1 MFIQDKR
8 SEVLLLGNIEEEH
21 IMYLKKIEISN
32 FRLWKKANIDL
43 EKQSTVIVGKNN
55 TGKTSLMDL
64 IQLLV
69 NNENISFDDYPLG
82 DRKILYENIL
92 NYLNGKESYEK
103 LVKGFLLPK
112 ITMYVDYSLE
122 NDDENLGALSPFI
135 IDTDN
140 SITEAKIE
148 AIYSVVISK
157 ESFDSVFTKEIL
169 NESDENEKIKERI
182 KKILGRN
189 FLSLIKLNFFAVN
202 PSDNN
207 KRRKIDFKEFKELF
221 HIFAIKAERNMN
233 ESELLNETPLRS
245 IISSIFKPELDNASD
260 SLKDKRENLKKY
272 CDEANLNTEKRVNDL
287 LKIIVED
294 FIQFGYPSAED
305 QKLFAKSNI
314 KLEEQIKNSVDL
326 CYRNTDTNETLPSGY
341 NGLGYKNLIKIQLE
355 LIDYAK
361 QIKEYVENSI
371 PIVFIEEPESHM
383 HPQMQQK
390 FIEYIDNFCKNNFGK
405 DIQIII
411 TTHSSHIVNSTEFE
425 KIRYVTKLND
435 SVLIKNLTDYCHQK
449 DNNKVFLEKYLTLNK
464 CDLFFADKAILIEGT
479 AERLLIPNMIE
490 KLACKDELRKDDISL
505 KSQYYALI
513 EVGGAYAHKFIPLL
527 RFLEIPTLII
537 TDIDSVNEEKKSC
550 FVKDGKNTSNA
561 TINYWFSDILKKG
574 ERYSFD
580 DIKSSETENKTSD
593 KIHIE
598 YQVEENGLCGRS
610 LEEAIKNSNRELFG
624 LKGTVSEEDLEYNP
638 YSDGS
643 KTDFAMNL
651 IFENTKQNYIVPK
664 YIADGLIWLDSQ
676 ANGR

>member
-1 MFIQDKR
+1 M
-8 SEVLLLGNIEEEH
+8 
-21 IMYLKKIEISN
+21 
-32 FRLWKKANIDL
+32 

-69 NNENISFDDYPLG
+69 NNKNISFDDYPLG

-260 SLKDKRENLKKY
+260 SLKDKRENLRKF
-272 CDEANLNTEKRVNDL
+272 CDKTNLTTEKQVNAL
-287 LKIIVED
+287 LKEIVKD

-305 QKLFAKSNI
+305 QKLFAKSDI
-314 KLEEQIKNSVDL
+314 SLEEQIKNSVDL

-425 KIRYVTKLND
+425 KIRYVTKSND

-490 KLACKDELRKDDISL
+490 KLVCKGELRKDDISL
-505 KSQYYALI
+505 KSQYYTLI

-580 DIKSSETENKTSD
+580 DIKSLEMENKTSD

-624 LKGTVSEEDLEYNP
+624 LTGTVSAEDLEYNP

>member
-1 MFIQDKR
+1 
-8 SEVLLLGNIEEEH
+8 
-21 IMYLKKIEISN
+21 MYLKKIEISN

-64 IQLLV
+64 TQLLV
-69 NNENISFDDYPLG
+69 NNRSISFDDYPLG
-82 DRKILYENIL
+82 NRNILYQDIL
-92 NYLNGKESYEK
+92 VYLNEGKSYEELTK
-103 LVKGFLLPK
+103 SFLLTK

-157 ESFDSVFTKEIL
+157 EVFDSIFTKEIL
-169 NESDENEKIKERI
+169 NEADKEERI
-182 KKILGRN
+182 KEILGRN
-189 FLSLIKLNFFAVN
+189 FSSLVKLNFFAVN

-233 ESELLNETPLRS
+233 ESELLNETPLKS

-260 SLKDKRENLKKY
+260 TLKDKRENLKKY

-287 LKIIVED
+287 LKVIVED

-305 QKLFAKSNI
+305 QKLFAKSDIN
-314 KLEEQIKNSVDL
+314 LEEQIQKSVDL
-326 CYRNTDTNETLPSGY
+326 YYRNTDTNETLPSGY
-341 NGLGYKNLIKIQLE
+341 NGLGYKNLIKIQLG

-390 FIEYIDNFCKNNFGK
+390 FIEYIDNFCKNNFRK

-425 KIRYVTKLND
+425 KIRYVTKSND

-479 AERLLIPNMIE
+479 AERLLIPNMID

-527 RFLEIPTLII
+527 RFLEIPALII
-537 TDIDSVNEEKKSC
+537 TDIDSVNEAGKSC
-550 FVKDGKNTSNA
+550 FVKEGKNTSNA

-574 ERYSFD
+574 EGYSFD
-580 DIKSSETENKTSD
+580 DIKSLESVNKTFD

-598 YQVEENGLCGRS
+598 YQVEENGLRGRS

-624 LKGTVSEEDLEYNP
+624 LTETVSEKDLKYDPYN
-638 YSDGS
+638 DGS

-664 YIADGLIWLDSQ
+664 YIADGLKWLDSQ

>member
-1 MFIQDKR
+1 
-8 SEVLLLGNIEEEH
+8 
-21 IMYLKKIEISN
+21 
-32 FRLWKKANIDL
+32 
-43 EKQSTVIVGKNN
+43 
-55 TGKTSLMDL
+55 MDL

-69 NNENISFDDYPLG
+69 NNRSISFDDYPLG
-82 DRKILYENIL
+82 NRNILYQDIL
-92 NYLNGKESYEK
+92 VYLNGGKSYEELTK
-103 LVKGFLLPK
+103 SFLLTK

-122 NDDENLGALSPFI
+122 NDDENLGALSPCI

-157 ESFDSVFTKEIL
+157 EVFDSIFTKEIL
-169 NESDENEKIKERI
+169 NEADKEERI
-182 KKILGRN
+182 KEILGRN
-189 FLSLIKLNFFAVN
+189 FSSLIKLNFFAVN

-207 KRRKIDFKEFKELF
+207 KRRQIDFKEFEELF

-233 ESELLNETPLRS
+233 ESESLNETPLRS

-287 LKIIVED
+287 LKVIVED

-425 KIRYVTKLND
+425 KIRYVTKSND

-449 DNNKVFLEKYLTLNK
+449 DNNKVFLEKYLTLNR

-490 KLACKDELRKDDISL
+490 KLACKGDLRKNDISL
-505 KSQYYALI
+505 ESQYYTLI

-537 TDIDSVNEEKKSC
+537 TDIDSVNEEKKAC

-561 TINYWFSDILKKG
+561 TINYWFSDILKKKR
-574 ERYSFD
+574 EEYFFY
-580 DIKSSETENKTSD
+580 DIKSLEKENKTSD

-624 LKGTVSEEDLEYNP
+624 LTGTVSAKDLEYNP

>member
-1 MFIQDKR
+1 
-8 SEVLLLGNIEEEH
+8 
-21 IMYLKKIEISN
+21 MYLKKIEISN

-69 NNENISFDDYPLG
+69 NNRSISFDDYPLG
-82 DRKILYENIL
+82 NRNILYQDIL
-92 NYLNGKESYEK
+92 VYLNGGKSYEELTK
-103 LVKGFLLPK
+103 SFLLTK

-157 ESFDSVFTKEIL
+157 EVFDSIFTKEIL
-169 NESDENEKIKERI
+169 NEADKEERI
-182 KKILGRN
+182 KEILGRN
-189 FLSLIKLNFFAVN
+189 FSSLIKLNFFAVN

-207 KRRKIDFKEFKELF
+207 KRRKIDFKEFEELF

-233 ESELLNETPLRS
+233 ESELLNETPLKN

-260 SLKDKRENLKKY
+260 SLKDKRENLRKF
-272 CDEANLNTEKRVNDL
+272 CDKTNLTTEKQVNAL
-287 LKIIVED
+287 LKEIVKD
-294 FIQFGYPSAED
+294 FIPFGYPSAED
-305 QKLFAKSNI
+305 QKLFAKSDI
-314 KLEEQIKNSVDL
+314 SLEEQIQKSVDL
-326 CYRNTDTNETLPSGY
+326 YYRNTEINETLPSGY
-341 NGLGYKNLIKIQLE
+341 NGLGYKNLIKIQLG

-361 QIKEYVENSI
+361 QIKKYVENSI

-390 FIEYIDNFCKNNFGK
+390 FIEYIDNFCKNNFRK

-425 KIRYVTKLND
+425 KIRYVTKSND

-490 KLACKDELRKDDISL
+490 KLASKDELRKDDISL

-527 RFLEIPTLII
+527 RFLEIPALII
-537 TDIDSVNEEKKSC
+537 TDIDSVNKEKKSC

-664 YIADGLIWLDSQ
+664 YIADGLKWLDLQ
-676 ANGR
+676 ASGR

>member
-1 MFIQDKR
+1 MFIQDRR

-32 FRLWKKANIDL
+32 FRLWKNANIDL

-69 NNENISFDDYPLG
+69 NNNRNISFDDYPLG
-82 DRKILYENIL
+82 DRKILYQDIL
-92 NYLNGKESYEK
+92 AYLNGEKSYEELTK
-103 LVKGFLLPK
+103 SFLLTK

-157 ESFDSVFTKEIL
+157 EAFDSIFTKEIL
-169 NESDENEKIKERI
+169 NDADKEERI
-182 KKILGRN
+182 KEILGRN
-189 FLSLIKLNFFAVN
+189 FSSLIKLNFFAVN

-207 KRRKIDFKEFKELF
+207 KRRKIDFKEFEELF

-233 ESELLNETPLRS
+233 ESESLNETPLRS
-245 IISSIFKPELDNASD
+245 IISSVFKPELDNASD

-287 LKIIVED
+287 LKVIVED

-314 KLEEQIKNSVDL
+314 KIEEQIKNSVDL

-425 KIRYVTKLND
+425 KIRYVTKSND

-490 KLACKDELRKDDISL
+490 KLACKGELRKDDISL
-505 KSQYYALI
+505 KSQYYTLI
-513 EVGGAYAHKFIPLL
+513 EVGGAYAYKFIPLL
-527 RFLEIPTLII
+527 RFLKIPTLII
-537 TDIDSVNEEKKSC
+537 TDIDSVNAARKSC

-561 TINYWFSDILKKG
+561 TINYWFSDILKKKR
-574 ERYSFD
+574 EEYSFN
-580 DIKSSETENKTSD
+580 DIKSLETKNKTSD

-624 LKGTVSEEDLEYNP
+624 LTGTVSEEDLEYNP

-664 YIADGLIWLDSQ
+664 YIADGLKWLDLQ
-676 ANGR
+676 ASGR

>member
-1 MFIQDKR
+1 
-8 SEVLLLGNIEEEH
+8 
-21 IMYLKKIEISN
+21 MYLKKIEISN

-43 EKQSTVIVGKNN
+43 EKQSTVIIGKNN
-55 TGKTSLMDL
+55 TGKTSLMNL

-69 NNENISFDDYPLG
+69 NNKNISFDDYPLG

-92 NYLNGKESYEK
+92 DYLNGKKSYEELTK
-103 LVKGFLLPK
+103 SFLLIK

-148 AIYSVVISK
+148 AIYSVIISK
-157 ESFDSVFTKEIL
+157 EVFDSIFTKEIL
-169 NESDENEKIKERI
+169 NEADKEERI
-182 KKILGRN
+182 KEILGRN
-189 FLSLIKLNFFAVN
+189 FSSLIKLNFFAVN

-233 ESELLNETPLRS
+233 ESELLNETPLKN
-245 IISSIFKPELDNASD
+245 IISSIFRPELDNASD
-260 SLKDKRENLKKY
+260 SLKGKREDLRKFCDKTNLT
-272 CDEANLNTEKRVNDL
+272 TEKQVNDL
-287 LKIIVED
+287 LKEIVKD

-305 QKLFAKSNI
+305 QELFAKSDI
-314 KLEEQIKNSVDL
+314 SLEEQIKNSVDL

-425 KIRYVTKLND
+425 KIRYVTKSND

-449 DNNKVFLEKYLTLNK
+449 DNNKVFLQKYLTLNK

-490 KLACKDELRKDDISL
+490 KLVCKGDLRKDDISL
-505 KSQYYALI
+505 KSQYYTLI
-513 EVGGAYAHKFIPLL
+513 EVGGAYAYKFIPLL
-527 RFLEIPTLII
+527 RFLKIPTLII
-537 TDIDSVNEEKKSC
+537 TDIDSVNAARKSC

-561 TINYWFSDILKKG
+561 TIKYWFSDILKKKR
-574 ERYSFD
+574 EEYSFN
-580 DIKSSETENKTSD
+580 DIKSLETKNKTSD

-624 LKGTVSEEDLEYNP
+624 LTGAVSEKNLEYDP
-638 YSDGS
+638 YNDGS

-664 YIADGLIWLDSQ
+664 YIADGLKWLDLQ
-676 ANGR
+676 ASGR

>member
-1 MFIQDKR
+1 
-8 SEVLLLGNIEEEH
+8 
-21 IMYLKKIEISN
+21 MYLKKIEISN

-43 EKQSTVIVGKNN
+43 EKQSTVIIGKNN
-55 TGKTSLMDL
+55 TGKTSLMNL

-69 NNENISFDDYPLG
+69 NNKNISFDDYPLG

-92 NYLNGKESYEK
+92 DYLNGKKSYEELTK
-103 LVKGFLLPK
+103 SFLLIK

-157 ESFDSVFTKEIL
+157 EAFDSIFTKEIL
-169 NESDENEKIKERI
+169 NDADKEERI
-182 KKILGRN
+182 KEILGRN
-189 FLSLIKLNFFAVN
+189 FSSLIKLNFFAVN

-207 KRRKIDFKEFKELF
+207 KRRKIDFKEFEELF

-233 ESELLNETPLRS
+233 ESESLNETPLKN
-245 IISSIFKPELDNASD
+245 IISSVFKPELDNASD

-287 LKIIVED
+287 LKVIVED

-314 KLEEQIKNSVDL
+314 KIEEQIKNSVDL

-425 KIRYVTKLND
+425 KIRYVTKSND

-449 DNNKVFLEKYLTLNK
+449 DNNKVFLQKYLTLNK

-490 KLACKDELRKDDISL
+490 KLVCKGDLRKDDISL
-505 KSQYYALI
+505 KSQYYTLI
-513 EVGGAYAHKFIPLL
+513 EVGGAYAYKFIPLL
-527 RFLEIPTLII
+527 RFLKIPTLII
-537 TDIDSVNEEKKSC
+537 TDIDSVNAARKSC

-561 TINYWFSDILKKG
+561 TIKYWFSDILKKKR
-574 ERYSFD
+574 EEYSFN
-580 DIKSSETENKTSD
+580 DIKSLETKNKTSD

-624 LKGTVSEEDLEYNP
+624 LTGTVSEEDLEYNP

-664 YIADGLIWLDSQ
+664 YIADGLKWLDLQ
-676 ANGR
+676 ASGR

>member
-1 MFIQDKR
+1 
-8 SEVLLLGNIEEEH
+8 
-21 IMYLKKIEISN
+21 MYLKKIEISN

-64 IQLLV
+64 TQLLV
-69 NNENISFDDYPLG
+69 NNRSISFDDYPLG
-82 DRKILYENIL
+82 NRNILYQDIL
-92 NYLNGKESYEK
+92 VYLNEGKSYEELTK
-103 LVKGFLLPK
+103 SFLLTK

-157 ESFDSVFTKEIL
+157 EVFDSIFTKEIL
-169 NESDENEKIKERI
+169 NEADKEERI
-182 KKILGRN
+182 KEILGRN
-189 FLSLIKLNFFAVN
+189 FSSLVKLNFFAVN

-207 KRRKIDFKEFKELF
+207 KRRKIDFKEFEELF

-233 ESELLNETPLRS
+233 ESELLNETPLKS

-260 SLKDKRENLKKY
+260 TLKDKRENLKKY

-287 LKIIVED
+287 LKVIVED

-305 QKLFAKSNI
+305 QKLFAKSDIN
-314 KLEEQIKNSVDL
+314 LEEQIQKSVDL
-326 CYRNTDTNETLPSGY
+326 YYRNTDTNETLPSGY
-341 NGLGYKNLIKIQLE
+341 NGLGYKNLIKIQLG

-390 FIEYIDNFCKNNFGK
+390 FIEYIDNFCKNNFRK

-425 KIRYVTKLND
+425 KIRYVTKSND

-479 AERLLIPNMIE
+479 AERLLIPNMID

-527 RFLEIPTLII
+527 RFLEIPALII
-537 TDIDSVNEEKKSC
+537 TDIDSVNEAGKSC
-550 FVKDGKNTSNA
+550 FVKEGKNTSNA

-574 ERYSFD
+574 EGYSFD
-580 DIKSSETENKTSD
+580 DIKSLESVNKTFD

-598 YQVEENGLCGRS
+598 YQVEENGLRGRS

-624 LKGTVSEEDLEYNP
+624 LTETVSEKDLKYDPYN
-638 YSDGS
+638 DGS

-664 YIADGLIWLDSQ
+664 YIADGLKWLDSQ

>member
-1 MFIQDKR
+1 
-8 SEVLLLGNIEEEH
+8 
-21 IMYLKKIEISN
+21 MYLKKIEISN

-43 EKQSTVIVGKNN
+43 ERQSTVIVGKNN

-69 NNENISFDDYPLG
+69 NNRSISFDDYPLG
-82 DRKILYENIL
+82 NRNILYQDIL
-92 NYLNGKESYEK
+92 VYLNGGKSYEELTK
-103 LVKGFLLPK
+103 SFLLTK

-122 NDDENLGALSPFI
+122 NDDENLGALSPLI

-157 ESFDSVFTKEIL
+157 EVFDSIFTKEIL
-169 NESDENEKIKERI
+169 NEADKEERI
-182 KKILGRN
+182 KEILGRK
-189 FLSLIKLNFFAVN
+189 FSSLIKLNFFAIN

-207 KRRKIDFKEFKELF
+207 KRRKIDFKEFEELF

-233 ESELLNETPLRS
+233 ESELLNETPLKN
-245 IISSIFKPELDNASD
+245 IISSIFKPELDNASG
-260 SLKDKRENLKKY
+260 SLKGKRADLRKFCDKTNLT
-272 CDEANLNTEKRVNDL
+272 TEKQVNDL
-287 LKIIVED
+287 LKEIVKD
-294 FIQFGYPSAED
+294 FIPFGYPAAED
-305 QKLFAKSNI
+305 QKLFAKSDI
-314 KLEEQIKNSVDL
+314 SLEEQIQKSVDL
-326 CYRNTDTNETLPSGY
+326 YYRNTEINETLPSGY
-341 NGLGYKNLIKIQLE
+341 NGLGYKNLIKIQLG

-390 FIEYIDNFCKNNFGK
+390 FIEYIGNFCKKEFKK

-411 TTHSSHIVNSTEFE
+411 TTHSSHIVNSTGFE
-425 KIRYVTKLND
+425 KIRYVTKSKD
-435 SVLIKNLTDYCHQK
+435 SILIKNLTDYCHQEE
-449 DNNKVFLEKYLTLNK
+449 NNKVFLEKYLTLNK

-490 KLACKDELRKDDISL
+490 KLACKGELRKDDISL
-505 KSQYYALI
+505 KFQYYTLI
-513 EVGGAYAHKFIPLL
+513 EVGGAYAYKFIPLL
-527 RFLEIPTLII
+527 RFLEIPALII
-537 TDIDSVNEEKKSC
+537 TDIDSINEEGKSC

-561 TINYWFSDILKKG
+561 TIKYWFSDILKKKR
-574 ERYSFD
+574 EEYSFNN
-580 DIKSSETENKTSD
+580 IKSSEKVNKTSD

-624 LKGTVSEEDLEYNP
+624 LTGTVSAEDLEYNP

-651 IFENTKQNYIVPK
+651 IFENAKQNYIVPK